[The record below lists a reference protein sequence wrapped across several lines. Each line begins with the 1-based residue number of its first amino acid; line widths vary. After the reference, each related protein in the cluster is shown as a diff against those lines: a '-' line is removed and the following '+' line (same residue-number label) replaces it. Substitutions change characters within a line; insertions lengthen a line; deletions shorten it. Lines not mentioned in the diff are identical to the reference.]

1 MKLDFTIEGISDL
14 LTHNPMSMFVS
25 AAGSGAPVKGGKK
38 EPTREEVAEMACYR
52 LVDGSCGIPSLAVRG
67 AVVAAATDY
76 KVPKK
81 RYSLAKLLQGMEIA
95 PMEFLAIERQGGPV
109 TEYVIDTRRAVN
121 KNTKGAIIVHRPKF
135 PAGWQISFS
144 LILDD
149 DLFKNMAAEDVLA
162 TITAVLTD
170 AGKRI
175 GIGSYRP
182 ANKGWFGK
190 FKVL

>member
-1 MKLDFTIEGISDL
+1 MKLDFTIEGVSDL
-14 LTHNPMSMFVS
+14 MTHNPISMFIS
-25 AAGSGAPVKGGKK
+25 AAGGSAPVKGGKK
-38 EPTREEVAEMACYR
+38 EPTREEVAELACYR
-52 LVDGSCGIPSLAVRG
+52 LADGSCGIPALAVRG

-76 KVPKK
+76 KVEKK

-95 PMEFLAIERQGGPV
+95 PMEFLTIECDGAPA
-109 TEYVIDTRRAVN
+109 TDYAIDTRRAVN

-135 PAGWQISFS
+135 PAGWRLNFS

-149 DLFKNMAAEDVLA
+149 DLFKNMAADDVRS
-162 TITAVLTD
+162 TITSVLND

-190 FKVL
+190 FKTV